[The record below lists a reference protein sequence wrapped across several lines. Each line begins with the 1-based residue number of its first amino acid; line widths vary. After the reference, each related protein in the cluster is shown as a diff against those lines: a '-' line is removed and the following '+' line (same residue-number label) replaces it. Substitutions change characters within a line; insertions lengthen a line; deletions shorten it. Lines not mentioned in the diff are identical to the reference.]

1 VKTAKAGQIEPGP
14 GKRAIVLEALVAG
27 ESQDAAAQ
35 LAGVSRRS
43 VVRWLAEPGFAD
55 ELTRARVA
63 AFAEALSALKGGA
76 CLAVQTLLD
85 GLKSR
90 SPAERRQAA
99 TRILEFSFRGV
110 ELQDFEQRLAVLEA
124 YIEERHPGRG
134 RIS

>member
-1 VKTAKAGQIEPGP
+1 MKTAKVSQIEPGP

-43 VVRWLAEPGFAD
+43 VVRWLAEPAFAD

-63 AFAEALSALKGGA
+63 AFAEALSSLKGGA
-76 CLAVQTLLD
+76 LLAVRTLLD

-90 SPAERRQAA
+90 NIAERRQAA
-99 TRILEFSFRGV
+99 TRILEFSFKGT
-110 ELQDFEQRLAVLEA
+110 ELQDFEQRLSALEKF
-124 YIEERHPGRG
+124 IEERPGHSSRV
-134 RIS
+134 R

>member
-1 VKTAKAGQIEPGP
+1 VKTAKVSQIEPGP

-43 VVRWLAEPGFAD
+43 VVRWLAEPAFAD

-63 AFAEALSALKGGA
+63 AFAEALSSLKGGA
-76 CLAVQTLLD
+76 LLAVRTLLD

-90 SPAERRQAA
+90 NIAERRQAA
-99 TRILEFSFRGV
+99 TRILEFSFKGT
-110 ELQDFEQRLAVLEA
+110 ELQDFEQRLSALEKF
-124 YIEERHPGRG
+124 IEERPGHSSRV
-134 RIS
+134 R